1 MPTSTATPSV
11 FVTGAAAG
19 IGRAT
24 VRRFARA
31 GFRVGAYD
39 VDAAGLAALA
49 TELETETPDA
59 GSVTGVLD
67 VRDADAWSAA
77 LAGFCGQGGTLDVL
91 VNNAG
96 VLDGGR
102 FADIALASHR
112 RTVEVNVL
120 GVVNGCHT
128 AHPYLRAGSHVV
140 NLASASAI
148 YGQAELATYSATKF
162 AVRGLT
168 EALDLEWGAEGITVT
183 ALWPLFVAT
192 EMTDGLDIGT
202 TRSLGIRLTAE
213 DVAEEVF
220 AAATA
225 GHGVLGGAHRAVGLQ
240 AKALF
245 AASSVSPSWVSRLV
259 NKRLA
264 AR

>member
-1 MPTSTATPSV
+1 MTREKTV
-11 FVTGAAAG
+11 FITGAAAG

-24 VRRFARA
+24 ALRFARE
-31 GFRVGAYD
+31 GYRVGAYD
-39 VDAAGLAALA
+39 VDEGGLASLA
-49 TELETETPDA
+49 AEVHAEVPAEVP
-59 GSVTGVLD
+59 GVVVGVLD
-67 VRDADAWSAA
+67 VRDGDAWAEA
-77 LAGFCGQGGTLDVL
+77 LAGFCGADPLDVL

-102 FADIALASHR
+102 FEDIPLALHR
-112 RTVEVNVL
+112 RAVEVNVL
-120 GVVNGCHT
+120 GVINGCHS

-168 EALDLEWGAEGITVT
+168 EALDLEWGPQGITVT

-192 EMTDGLDIGT
+192 NMTHDLDIGT
-202 TRSLGIRLTAE
+202 TRSLGVHLGPE
-213 DVAEEVF
+213 QVADEVY
-220 AAATA
+220 AAATS
-225 GHGVLGGAHRAVGLQ
+225 GHGLLGGTHRAVGLQ

-245 AASSVSPSWVSRLV
+245 TAAAVAPSWVSRAV

-264 AR
+264 GR

>member
-1 MPTSTATPSV
+1 MTREKTV
-11 FVTGAAAG
+11 FITGGAAG

-24 VRRFARA
+24 ALRFARE

-39 VDAAGLAALA
+39 VDEAGLATLA
-49 TELETETPDA
+49 AEAPGVT
-59 GSVTGVLD
+59 TGVLD
-67 VRDADAWSAA
+67 VRDGDAWVAA
-77 LAGFCGQGGTLDVL
+77 LAEFCGDDTLDVL

-102 FADIALASHR
+102 FEDIALGTHR
-112 RTVEVNVL
+112 RAVEINVI
-120 GVVNGCHT
+120 GVLNGCHS

-168 EALDLEWGAEGITVT
+168 EALDLEWGPQGITVT

-192 EMTDGLDIGT
+192 NMTHGLDIGT
-202 TRSLGIRLTAE
+202 TRSLGVHLGPE
-213 DVAEEVF
+213 QVADEVY
-220 AAATA
+220 AAATS
-225 GHGVLGGAHRAVGLQ
+225 GHGLLGGTHRAVGLQ

-245 AASSVSPSWVSRLV
+245 AAAAVTPSWVSRAV

-264 AR
+264 GR

>member
-1 MPTSTATPSV
+1 MNREKTV
-11 FVTGAAAG
+11 FITGAAAG

-24 VRRFARA
+24 ALRFARE

-39 VDAAGLAALA
+39 VDEAGLAALA
-49 TELETETPDA
+49 AEA
-59 GSVTGVLD
+59 SGVVTGVLD
-67 VRDADAWSAA
+67 VRDGDAWDEA
-77 LAGFCGQGGTLDVL
+77 LAEFCGDDALDVL

-102 FADIALASHR
+102 FEDIALVRHR
-112 RTVEVNVL
+112 RAVEINVL
-120 GVVNGCHT
+120 GVINGCHR
-128 AHPYLRAGSHVV
+128 AHRYLRAGSHVV

-168 EALDLEWGAEGITVT
+168 EALDLEWGPRGITVT

-192 EMTDGLDIGT
+192 DMTRGLDIGT
-202 TRSLGIRLTAE
+202 TRSLGVHLRPDQVAAE
-213 DVAEEVF
+213 VYV
-220 AAATA
+220 AATT
-225 GHGVLGGAHRAVGLQ
+225 GHGLLGSTHRAVGLQ

-245 AASSVSPSWVSRLV
+245 TAAALAPSWVSRAV

-264 AR
+264 GR